1 MKAIFNKISI
11 DFEYLNEIYT
21 IKSDP
26 YKTLS
31 ELKEIISRKMFP
43 YPAGAHCFYK
53 NMDLFDQEDDEI
65 SKIFPNKV
73 KIKITL
79 KKPQK
84 EKSLKKSSQKR
95 NSQVKVV
102 SFDTIPISPIS
113 PRKDRTLNSKTIRKK
128 NITNEIILPKIENI
142 RMKGRQSCVLYNI
155 KKIENNLNEEKEN
168 NNSEN
173 DSNEKDDITSYKK
186 LIQLEGNEKEA
197 KILLDKYKGKKIDY
211 LLADKKEI
219 NDMNFLLSSLK
230 SKNNNKYK
238 LGNSFN
244 ISKSKLTNN
253 KEKDKDNYF
262 VKTELNN
269 YNKFKLVK
277 RDLESDDKDKKID
290 NENIAQENFDENYSC
305 NSCKKNIISQYCINC
320 NTFKCNSCIDLCKTY
335 SHEILQINL
344 NEDCFKIIMS
354 YYDLINSNINNSIE
368 EILQYKEELKII
380 DIKKSRDEI
389 VSLINDVLN
398 IYNEVINIL
407 ENNIYKDKTVKK
419 EMNKYE
425 IESNKIKSEIND
437 IIQKLNSYIK
447 NEENISKPK
456 YKMMNM
462 QYFYNLLNEKG
473 KSFNILTQNMKVFT
487 LNHEINSNIEKS
499 FNDMENIMKSMA
511 NLENPFS
518 LSKELNIEYHK
529 LIEIFNNSKRERKKM
544 FMKRKTISLKGVQFS
559 SFPHIGSDNASEA
572 NDDTRFNL

>member
-95 NSQVKVV
+95 NSQVKLVT
-102 SFDTIPISPIS
+102 FDTIPVSPIS

-186 LIQLEGNEKEA
+186 LIQLEDNEKEA
-197 KILLDKYKGKKIDY
+197 KSLLDKYKGKKIDY
-211 LLADKKEI
+211 LLTDKKEI

-269 YNKFKLVK
+269 DNKFKLVK

-354 YYDLINSNINNSIE
+354 YYDVINSNINNSIE
-368 EILQYKEELKII
+368 EILQYKEDLKII

-544 FMKRKTISLKGVQFS
+544 FMKRKTISLKGVQLS
-559 SFPHIGSDNASEA
+559 SFPRIGSDNASEA